1 MILVARYNDD
11 NTDSQTLSSPQSCW
25 LPQDARSDPIIEQRR
40 IAQGCYMSLLLLLI
54 LGTIW
59 GASYL
64 FIKVIVAEVPV
75 LTLVAGRLTLATMI
89 MWGILRVRGLSL
101 PRSRRMWGAYA
112 VLGFLGMA
120 VPYSLISWGEQYI
133 SSGLAS
139 LLQATTPIFTV
150 ILAHFLTNDE
160 RVTMVKMI
168 GVVIGFVG
176 VGILMLPDLCQGLQA
191 NLLGQLAIVGSSL
204 CYAGAA
210 IYIRSRLRGQPPLV
224 SATGQLTMG
233 VILMLPASLL
243 IDRPF
248 GLSPSLP
255 ALASWMVLTILGT
268 VVAYV
273 IYFTIVERTS
283 ATFVTM
289 VTYIIPI
296 NGLMLGALVLNE
308 SLDVTMLGSLVM
320 ILAGVLLVRT

>member
-1 MILVARYNDD
+1 
-11 NTDSQTLSSPQSCW
+11 
-25 LPQDARSDPIIEQRR
+25 
-40 IAQGCYMSLLLLLI
+40 MSLLLLLI

-75 LTLVAGRLTLATMI
+75 LTLVAGRLTLAALA
-89 MWGILRVRGLSL
+89 MWLILRTRGFSW
-101 PRSRRMWGAYA
+101 PRSRQMWRAYA
-112 VLGFLGMA
+112 VLGLLGAA

-160 RVTMVKMI
+160 RATMGKII

-176 VGILMLPDLCQGLQA
+176 VGILMLPDPSLRLGSVQATGLRAGLRQGLRA

-204 CYAGAA
+204 CYAGTA
-210 IYIRSRLRGQPPLV
+210 IYARSWLRGQPPLV
-224 SATGQLTMG
+224 SASGQLTMG
-233 VILMLPASLL
+233 MVYMLPASLL

-248 GLSPSLP
+248 DLSPSLP
-255 ALASWMVLTILGT
+255 ALASWLVLTILGT
-268 VVAYV
+268 VVAYA
-273 IYFTIVERTS
+273 IYYTIIERSS

-308 SLDVTMLGSLVM
+308 QLTVTVLGSLAL
-320 ILAGVLLVRT
+320 ILLGVLLVRT

>member
-1 MILVARYNDD
+1 MN
-11 NTDSQTLSSPQSCW
+11 
-25 LPQDARSDPIIEQRR
+25 
-40 IAQGCYMSLLLLLI
+40 LLLLLI

-75 LTLVAGRLTLATMI
+75 LTLVAGRVTLATVI
-89 MWGILRVRGLSL
+89 MWGILRARGLSL

-112 VLGFLGMA
+112 MLGFLGA
-120 VPYSLISWGEQYI
+120 ALPYSLISWGEQYI
-133 SSGLAS
+133 PSGLAS

-150 ILAHFLTNDE
+150 ILAHFLTDDE
-160 RVTMVKMI
+160 PVAMAKII
-168 GVVIGFVG
+168 GVIIGFVG
-176 VGILMLPDLCQGLQA
+176 VGILMLPDPSTGLRA
-191 NLLGQLAIVGSSL
+191 DLLGQLAIVGSSL
-204 CYAGAA
+204 CYAGVA
-210 IYIRSRLRGQPPLV
+210 IYARSRLRGQPPLV

-233 VILMLPASLL
+233 MVYMLPASLL

-255 ALASWMVLTILGT
+255 VLASWMVLTILGT

-273 IYFTIVERTS
+273 IYFTIIERTS

-289 VTYIIPI
+289 VTYIIPV

-308 SLDVTMLGSLVM
+308 QLNATVLGSLVL
-320 ILAGVLLVRT
+320 ILLGVLLVRS

>member
-1 MILVARYNDD
+1 MN
-11 NTDSQTLSSPQSCW
+11 
-25 LPQDARSDPIIEQRR
+25 
-40 IAQGCYMSLLLLLI
+40 LLLLLI

-59 GASYL
+59 GSSYL
-64 FIKVIVAEVPV
+64 FIKIIVAEVPV
-75 LTLVAGRLTLATMI
+75 LTLVVGRLTLATII
-89 MWGILRVRGLSL
+89 MWGILRAQGLSL
-101 PRSRRMWGAYA
+101 PCSRRMWGAYA

-133 SSGLAS
+133 PSGLAS

-150 ILAHFLTNDE
+150 ILAQFLTNDE
-160 RVTMVKMI
+160 RVTMGKII
-168 GVVIGFVG
+168 GVVIGFAG
-176 VGILMLPDLCQGLQA
+176 VGILMLPDMRQGLRA

-204 CYAGAA
+204 CYAGTA
-210 IYIRSRLRGQPPLV
+210 IYARSRLRGQRPLV

-233 VILMLPASLL
+233 MLFILPVSLL
-243 IDRPF
+243 VDRPF
-248 GLSPSLP
+248 DLSPSLP
-255 ALASWMVLTILGT
+255 VLASWLGLTILGT

-273 IYFTIVERTS
+273 VYFTLIERTS

-308 SLDVTMLGSLVM
+308 QLDVTVLGSLVL
-320 ILAGVLLVRT
+320 ILLGVLMVRA